1 MAAPHPSDF
10 EGVAAFMRPRVREF
24 YKGKAW
30 VHLID
35 PTTIVRGP
43 MDIAA
48 GTTSVSVTPV
58 WSGWARV
65 QPLRNTVSTWRASN
79 PTTTRIVQFWVDDP
93 ETVTVDFKPGLR
105 FAVDPD
111 FPTND
116 PSHSQYLYVTLG
128 GINSSQ
134 AWQRTV
140 DTQVDLENRPNYDM
154 SAWPKPDPDEVED
167 DGSGDLDGGT
177 P

>member
-1 MAAPHPSDF
+1 
-10 EGVAAFMRPRVREF
+10 MRPKVRPF
-24 YKGKAW
+24 YQGKAW

-48 GTTSVSVTPV
+48 GTTSISVTPV

-105 FAVDPD
+105 FAVDPEIE
-111 FPTND
+111 TND

-154 SAWPKPDPDEVED
+154 TAWPKPPLDEVED
-167 DGSGDLDGGT
+167 DDGDLDGGT